1 MTLVP
6 AIDALHARVRR
17 SQVLFRVVLATR
29 YLFAMAF
36 IPTGLV
42 KLLGMRFTVLS
53 PETPIGAFFE
63 AMYQTGEYWQFLGAT
78 QILAG
83 LLLIVPR
90 LATLGAVIFFPIVLN
105 IMVITWALQ
114 FRGTV
119 YVTSLMV
126 FAAASLL
133 AWDWHRVRGIL
144 VATPGPSDQSQWVTG
159 LGPWWERAAW
169 TVGLLAGLTA
179 WFGTRFST
187 AYFGTALVVG
197 AVCALIALAGLWV
210 SVTAKESRR
219 HGESARSPHG
229 G

>member
-1 MTLVP
+1 MTIVP

-36 IPTGLV
+36 IPTGFV
-42 KLLGMRFTVLS
+42 KFLGMRFTTIS

-83 LLLIVPR
+83 LLLVVPR

-114 FRGTV
+114 FQGTV
-119 YVTSLMV
+119 YLTTLMV

-133 AWDWHRVRGIL
+133 AWDWHRLRSIL
-144 VATPGPSDQSQWVTG
+144 VSTPGSGEQSEWVTG

-169 TVGLLAGLTA
+169 TVGFFAGLLT
-179 WFGTRFST
+179 WFGTRFPMRWI
-187 AYFGTALVVG
+187 GTTLAVG
-197 AVCALIALAGLWV
+197 AVCALVALAGLWV
-210 SVTAKESRR
+210 SLRSGARR
-219 HGESARSPHG
+219 GE
-229 G
+229 